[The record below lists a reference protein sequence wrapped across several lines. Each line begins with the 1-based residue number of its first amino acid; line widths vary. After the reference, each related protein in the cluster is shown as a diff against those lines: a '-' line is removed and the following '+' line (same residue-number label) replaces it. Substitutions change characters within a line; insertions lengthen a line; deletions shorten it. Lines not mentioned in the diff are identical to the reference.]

1 MADRLT
7 QLQDAV
13 NQQAENFT
21 NSLGVLQQTAQRT
34 PFQGFSKDGKGAAN
48 ASAASAVNGS
58 AAAASAAAAATAA
71 NGGSKSPSSPHE
83 DHTHLFS
90 QLISRTAKDIEQ
102 LVESLPSEES
112 SSELQASSLRKL
124 EEENA
129 EAADRLAEAV
139 TQGEAVLKE
148 IQAALHDIAQ
158 AQLDIQKL
166 EAADGTSN
174 GA

>member
-58 AAAASAAAAATAA
+58 AAAASAAATAA

>member
-48 ASAASAVNGS
+48 ASAAPAVNG
-58 AAAASAAAAATAA
+58 SAAAAATAA